1 MKDEN
6 KTKNQLLNELSNIR
20 KKLSDKDKI
29 KTKHKHARQE
39 LRIIAEDITEQK
51 ISDTKLKE
59 TEKKYRSLFEST
71 VAGVCVSNPKGEVLD
86 ANNAMCQLTGYPL
99 AELFKVNIADTYVNP
114 EDRKKFFKIMQKK
127 GKVENFETQLK
138 NKKEGKYWAELSA
151 SPIIYE
157 GKNAFLTMAIDISDR
172 KEAEKKLRGNEK
184 RYRELFENISSGV
197 AVYEAK
203 DKGKDFIFKDFNR
216 AGEKIEKIQ
225 KEKLIG
231 KSVLE
236 VFPGVREF
244 GLFDVFQRVWLT
256 GKPEYHPISLYKDE
270 RIIGWREN
278 YVYKL
283 PSGEIVA
290 VYDNI
295 TERKKAEAA
304 LKLHAKQQ
312 EAISK
317 LGQIALSEVELETL
331 FNKTVKIIKN
341 TLKGNFC
348 KILEL
353 LPKENKLLLKSGVGW
368 KKGLVGKTTVGTEKD
383 SQAGYTL
390 LSSKAVVVDDLRTEK
405 RFKGPQLLIDHK
417 VISGISVIIGDI
429 KNPFGVLGI
438 HTTVKS
444 KFSQHDVNFIQS
456 AANIL
461 ANAINHKLSNEK
473 IEHLNLVL
481 QAIRY
486 VNQLIIQEKDRSRL
500 LKSTCKKLTM
510 TQGYDSCWIALLDD
524 RKKLILSAQAGLGKD
539 FEPLKKQLKRG
550 KLNEC
555 CRKALKKPG
564 VIITKDS
571 VSECSDCPLIGKEIE
586 NRALSIRLEHAGHIY
601 GVMSISLPLF
611 LLESKEE
618 HDLFQEVSSDIAFAL
633 HNIEIESKQ
642 KKAEQALK
650 ESEKRL
656 ELALKGA
663 ELGTWDWNVKTGEVK
678 FNQRWAEILEYSLDE
693 IEPHVRSWE
702 KLVHPDDMPE
712 VDKKLNAHLEGKTNF
727 YETVHRMRTKSGKWK
742 WILDKGKV
750 FERDRDG
757 KPLRAV
763 GTHLDISQR
772 KNSEEKVRASL
783 KEKEVMLQEIHHRV
797 KNNLQIIISL
807 LRLQARFI
815 KDKEAKELFKD
826 SQRRIR
832 SMAIIHEKLYRSEDF
847 AQVNFAWYIQSF
859 STHLFQTYMVDST
872 KIKLNM
878 DVDDIQI
885 DINKAIPCGILL
897 NELVSNSIK
906 HAFPSGRKGQIKIRL
921 KQTKAGRVSL
931 EVKDNGV
938 GFPKNLDFRKPE
950 TLGLQLIN
958 DLSKQI
964 RATLLVEIKA
974 GTKITVVF

>member
-1 MKDEN
+1 MKNEN
-6 KTKNQLLNELSNIR
+6 KTKNQLLNE
-20 KKLSDKDKI
+20 KKL
-29 KTKHKHARQE
+29 QE
-39 LRIIAEDITEQK
+39 
-51 ISDTKLKE
+51 S
-59 TEKKYRSLFEST
+59 EKKYRTLFEST
-71 VAGVCVSNPKGEVLD
+71 VVGVGVSNPKGEVMD
-86 ANNAMCQLTGYPL
+86 ANSAMCQLMGYPY
-99 AELFKVNIADTYVNP
+99 AEIFKVNIADTYVNP

-138 NKKEGKYWAELSA
+138 NKKGEVFWADLSTT
-151 SPIIYE
+151 PIIYE
-157 GKNAFLTMAIDISDR
+157 SENAFLTITIDITDR
-172 KEAEKKLRGNEK
+172 KEAERKLQRNEK
-184 RYRELFENISSGV
+184 IYRELYENISNGV

-231 KSVLE
+231 KSVLK
-236 VFPGVREF
+236 VFPGIREF

-256 GKPEYHPISLYKDE
+256 GKPEHHPISLYKDE

-278 YVYKL
+278 YVCKL

-290 VYDNI
+290 VYDDI

-304 LKLHAKQQ
+304 LKIHAKQQ

-317 LGQIALSEVELETL
+317 LGQIALSEVELEAL

-368 KKGLVGKTTVGTEKD
+368 KKGLVGKTTVGIEKD

-390 LSSKAVVVDDLRTEK
+390 LSSKPVVVDDLRTEK
-405 RFKGPQLLIDHK
+405 RFIGPQLLIDHK

-456 AANIL
+456 VANIL

-481 QAIRY
+481 QAIRD
-486 VNQLIIQEKDRSRL
+486 VNQLITQEKDRSRL
-500 LKSTCKKLTM
+500 LKNTCKKLTM

-539 FEPLKKQLKRG
+539 FELLKKQLKRG

-633 HNIEIESKQ
+633 HNIEIESNHK
-642 KKAEQALK
+642 
-650 ESEKRL
+650 
-656 ELALKGA
+656 
-663 ELGTWDWNVKTGEVK
+663 
-678 FNQRWAEILEYSLDE
+678 
-693 IEPHVRSWE
+693 
-702 KLVHPDDMPE
+702 
-712 VDKKLNAHLEGKTNF
+712 NA
-727 YETVHRMRTKSGKWK
+727 
-742 WILDKGKV
+742 
-750 FERDRDG
+750 
-757 KPLRAV
+757 
-763 GTHLDISQR
+763 
-772 KNSEEKVRASL
+772 EEKVRASL
-783 KEKEVMLQEIHHRV
+783 KEKEVMLHEIHHRV

-815 KDKEAKELFKD
+815 KDKEARELFKD
-826 SQRRIR
+826 SQSRIR

-878 DVDDIQI
+878 DIDDIQI

-921 KQTKAGRVSL
+921 KQTKAGRVSI

-938 GFPKNLDFRKPE
+938 GFPKNLDFRKSE

-964 RATLLVEIKA
+964 GATLRIEIKA